1 MKDCEA
7 EQHSGGRRKPAHLTK
22 ARRDIWMSVERCA
35 HKMCPGRRSKVSYR
49 RRGAQKAIAKGQPG
63 GGVRREVISPLPLA
77 GMGGIAGDTV
87 DLHTNGCNLW
97 DDVQRGVVVFGV
109 IVVVGY

>member
-7 EQHSGGRRKPAHLTK
+7 EQHSGGRRKPAHLMK
-22 ARRDIWMSVERCA
+22 ACRDTWISVERCA
-35 HKMCPGRRSKVSYR
+35 HKLCPGRRSRVSYR
-49 RRGAQKAIAKGQPG
+49 QRGAQKAIAKGQPG
-63 GGVRREVISPLPLA
+63 GGVRLEVISPLPPA

-87 DLHTNGCNLW
+87 VLHTNGCISW
-97 DDVQRGVVVFGV
+97 GDMQRGVVVFGV